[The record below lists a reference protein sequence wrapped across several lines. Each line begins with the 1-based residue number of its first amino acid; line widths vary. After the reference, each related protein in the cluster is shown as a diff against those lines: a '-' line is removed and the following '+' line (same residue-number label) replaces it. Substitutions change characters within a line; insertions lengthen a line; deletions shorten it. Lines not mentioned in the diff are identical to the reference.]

1 MHKSIIDQLHEMNA
15 CLEAVAWAKTQSG
28 PVSAWRSCQRG
39 DWMLWLAGKL
49 YRSTEDRK
57 RLVLAACEC
66 ARLSLPYVPQGE
78 MRPLRAI
85 ETAEKWARGEGATIN
100 DVRKAAAAA
109 YAAYYAADAAY
120 AAAAYAAYYAAYAA
134 YYAADAAYYAA
145 DAATYTATSAASD
158 AAYAASYTEALAQ
171 CADIVRKHY
180 CAAPLRV
187 EKAKSVLAEI
197 GEE

>member
-49 YRSTEDRK
+49 CKTEDDRK
-57 RLVLAACEC
+57 LLVLAACEC
-66 ARLSLPYVPQGE
+66 ARLSLPYVQAGDT
-78 MRPLRAI
+78 RPLVAI

-100 DVRKAAAAA
+100 DVRKAAA
-109 YAAYYAADAAY
+109 DAAY
-120 AAAAYAAYYAAYAA
+120 YAAYYAAY
-134 YYAADAAYYAA
+134 
-145 DAATYTATSAASD
+145 